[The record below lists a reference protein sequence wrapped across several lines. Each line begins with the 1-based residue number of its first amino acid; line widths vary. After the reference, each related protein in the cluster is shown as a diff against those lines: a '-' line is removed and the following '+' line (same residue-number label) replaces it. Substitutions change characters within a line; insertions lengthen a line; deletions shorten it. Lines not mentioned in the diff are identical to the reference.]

1 MAVNLNS
8 PLVDVRKIADLREML
23 LGSVETYGD
32 KAAFLTKPSKGG
44 DYVPVSYQQYGAD
57 VEAVGTALLQ
67 RGFRQDAR
75 VAIVAETRYEWYV
88 SYLSVVTGEA
98 IIVPL
103 DKELPAHELQNMLEI
118 AEVSC
123 VFYAKT
129 YAETILN
136 AARELPKMKLLVP
149 FDEKPEVDDLL
160 EGQSIVSF
168 DALKQEG
175 LSLVDAGDTELR
187 DHPIDPEEMRIL
199 LFTSGTTSV
208 AKPVMHCHRSIC
220 ANLMAMC
227 QMIDI
232 KSDDVFLSVLP
243 LHHTYECT
251 CGFLCPIYRGATIA
265 QCEGLRH
272 IIKNL
277 KESQCSVILAVPLML
292 EAFNRG
298 IWKNIKADPKQEKLV
313 NRMIM
318 VCKTLGKLGIHLNR
332 KIFDKIHQNFGG
344 KLRLLIAGGAAIDP
358 AVLESFDNFGF
369 VALQGYGLTECGPIL
384 ALNRIEARKNNSA
397 GLPLPGVDVKIIDPD
412 EYGVGEI
419 VGKGPNIMLGYWN
432 EPEATAKAMEGGYF
446 HTGDLGY
453 LDEDGFVIISGRKKN
468 VVVTKNG
475 KNIYP
480 EELEFAL
487 CRSELISEALVTG
500 VADENGDFD
509 IVAEIF
515 PNEEALKS
523 MHDDTMPELEKVQ
536 ELIDGVV
543 KEVNATLVPYKKI
556 KRFTLRDTEF
566 AKTTSKKI
574 IRKYD
579 N

>member
-1 MAVNLNS
+1 MTVNLKS
-8 PLVDVRKIADLREML
+8 PLIEVRKIKDLREML
-23 LGSVETYGD
+23 QGSVEQHGE
-32 KAAFLTKPSKGG
+32 KAAFLSKPVKGEA
-44 DYVPVSYQQYGAD
+44 YVPVSYKRFGAD

-67 RGFRQDAR
+67 RGFRKDAR

-88 SYLSVVTGEA
+88 SYLSVVNGEA
-98 IIVPL
+98 VVVPL
-103 DKELPAHELQNMLEI
+103 DKELPAHELEHMLNV
-118 AEVSC
+118 AEVAC
-123 VFYAKT
+123 VFYAST
-129 YAETILN
+129 YEKTILSVAQN
-136 AARELPKMKLLVP
+136 LPKLQLLVAYDAVP
-149 FDEKPEVDDLL
+149 DTISLAK
-160 EGQSIVSF
+160 GQSIIAF
-168 DALKQEG
+168 EDLKKEGQAAL
-175 LSLVDAGDTELR
+175 DAGNHELAT
-187 DHPIDPEEMRIL
+187 HPIDPEEMRIL

-232 KSDDVFLSVLP
+232 KVDDVFLSVLP

-251 CGFLCPIYRGATIA
+251 CGFLCPIYRGATVA
-265 QCEGLRH
+265 VCEGLRY
-272 IIKNL
+272 ILKNL

-313 NRMIM
+313 LGMIKL
-318 VCKTLGKLGIHLNR
+318 CQTLGKVGIRPNR
-332 KIFDKIHQNFGG
+332 TIFDKIHQNFGG

-358 AVLESFDNFGF
+358 QVLEDFDNFGF

-397 GLPLPGVDVKIIDPD
+397 GLPLPGVDVKIIDAD
-412 EYGVGEI
+412 EFGVGEI

-432 EPEATAKAMEGGYF
+432 EPEATAAAMADGYF

-487 CRSELISEALVTG
+487 CRNELISEALVTG
-500 VADENGDFD
+500 VMRDDGDYE
-509 IVAEIF
+509 IRAEIF
-515 PNEEALKS
+515 PNEEAVRALNGGN
-523 MHDDTMPELEKVQ
+523 MPEGEALRLQ
-536 ELIDGVV
+536 IDAVI
-543 KEVNATLVPYKKI
+543 KEVNAVLVPYKKI
-556 KRFTLRDTEF
+556 KQFTLRDTEF

-574 IRKYD
+574 IRKYQS
-579 N
+579 

>member
-1 MAVNLNS
+1 MAVNLKS
-8 PLVDVRKIADLREML
+8 PLVEVRKIKDLREML
-23 LGSVETYGD
+23 LGSVAAQGE
-32 KAAFLTKPSKGG
+32 KEAFLIKPVKNEA
-44 DYVPVSYQQYGAD
+44 YVPVSYKKYGAD
-57 VEAVGTALLQ
+57 VEALGTALMQ
-67 RGFRQDAR
+67 RGFRKDAR

-88 SYLSVVTGEA
+88 SYLSVVNGEA

-103 DKELPAHELQNMLEI
+103 DKELPEHELESMLRI

-123 VFYAKT
+123 VFFAKT
-129 YAETILN
+129 YEQTILD
-136 AARELPKMKLLVP
+136 AAKNLPKLQLLVAYDELPAEISLSPGQSVISFESLLA
-149 FDEKPEVDDLL
+149 
-160 EGQSIVSF
+160 EGQAQV
-168 DALKQEG
+168 E
-175 LSLVDAGDTELR
+175 AGDSEWRT
-187 DHPIDPEEMRIL
+187 HPIDPEEMRIL

-232 KSDDVFLSVLP
+232 TPQDVFLSVLP

-251 CGFLCPIYRGATIA
+251 CGFLCPIYGGSTVA
-265 QCEGLRH
+265 QCEGLRY

-277 KESQCSVILAVPLML
+277 KESQCSVILTVPLML

-298 IWKNIKADPKQEKLV
+298 IWKNIKSDPKQEKLV
-313 NRMIM
+313 MRMIGL
-318 VCKTLGKLGIHLNR
+318 CKTLNKIGIRPNK
-332 KIFDKIHQNFGG
+332 KIFKKIHNNFGG

-358 AVLESFDNFGF
+358 QVLEDFDHFGF

-397 GLPLPGVDVKIIDPD
+397 GLPLPGVDVKIINPD

-432 EPEATAKAMEGGYF
+432 EPEATAAAMEGGYF
-446 HTGDLGY
+446 HSGDLGY

-487 CRSELISEALVTG
+487 CRSDLISEALVTG
-500 VADENGDFD
+500 EETENGDFD

-515 PNEEALKS
+515 PNEEAVLAANNGNK
-523 MHDDTMPELEKVQ
+523 PEAEALRAQIE
-536 ELIDGVV
+536 EVV
-543 KEVNATLVPYKKI
+543 KEVNAGLVNYKKI
-556 KRFTLRDTEF
+556 KRFSLRDTEF

-574 IRKYD
+574 IRKYKD
-579 N
+579 